1 MKTPMEP
8 KWQADVRKMMADYAE
23 KPPMA
28 DAAALLERMER
39 AAAEARRRR
48 MVALWAR
55 RLAAAAAAA
64 AIALPAT
71 RTLLPHIPQPERR
84 AAPALL
90 ATARPSAEAPALPA
104 RNPAAAALAA
114 SLPASAMPAPRA
126 DTTEARHGQPSP
138 TPAKTPRSLPAA
150 TLKGSKGAGS
160 PLPADGKGRG
170 SGSRLLAAISVAGAL
185 TGADPAARSQT
196 ALLRE
201 ANPIGPY
208 PSAMGGAYAQD
219 QPVHSTPASTHT
231 HHSQPLRL
239 ALTAAYRISPR
250 WAVEAGLAYSYL
262 RSETETEGANYS
274 ITTSQRLHYIGLPVA
289 AIYTAWGNR
298 RLSLYAKAGA
308 MAEKMVGGRA
318 QTSTTVGGESS
329 TGRSRHV
336 AIGPLQLSA
345 TAALGAEWHFA
356 NGLGLYAEPGITYH
370 FDSGSDV
377 STFYSDNPVAF
388 SLTLGLRVSK
398 SKEAKR

>member
-8 KWQADVRKMMADYAE
+8 KWLSDVRKMMAGHAE
-23 KPPMA
+23 EPPLA
-28 DAAALLERMER
+28 NPAGLLARMER
-39 AAAEARRRR
+39 AAEGARRRR
-48 MVALWAR
+48 TAALWAR

-126 DTTEARHGQPSP
+126 DTTEARPGQPSP

-185 TGADPAARSQT
+185 TGADPATRSQT